1 MHESISTKGIDFK
14 GFKVDGYQD
23 VLTPEANQ
31 FLMALHD
38 KFNERRLKLLADR
51 EIEQAYFDAGNFPS
65 FPDETKNIRTS
76 DWVCAPLPEDLLDR
90 RVEITGPVDRK
101 MVINALNSGAKTFM
115 ADFEDSNSPYISNN
129 LEGQVNLRDAIN
141 KSISFYNEKKDK
153 TYILNKETAILLVR
167 PRGLHLNEKHFLV
180 DGEEMSGSFVD
191 FGLFFFHNIKTL
203 QEQGS
208 ATYFYLPK
216 LEHYLEARLWND
228 VFVFSQDY
236 LSIPQKTIKATVL
249 VETITASFQ
258 LDEIIYELRNHM
270 AGLNCGRWDYIFSYI
285 KKFKN
290 HKNFSVPNR
299 DQVTM
304 SSPFMSAYSLL
315 VIQKCHKRNV
325 HAMGGMAAQIP
336 IKNDE
341 TANDA
346 AFAKVK
352 ADKEL
357 EVRNGH
363 DGTWVAHPG
372 LVAVAMDV
380 FNKNMMTKN
389 QIHNSREDVT
399 VSEAALVEMPKGT
412 ITEEGIRK
420 NINVG
425 ILYIESWLRGNGA
438 AAIYHLMEDAATAE
452 ISRTQVWLWLHT
464 NVQLE
469 DHSVFNQEMYQ
480 QLKKEELE
488 KIKNLVGERNFIDGK
503 FKLAIELFD
512 ELVLSKDYKEF
523 LTLSAYKHI

>member
-1 MHESISTKGIDFK
+1 MQESVSAKGIDFK
-14 GFKVDGYQD
+14 GFKVEDYQD
-23 VLTPEANQ
+23 ILTSEASQ
-31 FLMALHD
+31 FLFALHD

-129 LEGQVNLRDAIN
+129 LEGQLNLRDAIN

-153 TYILNKETAILLVR
+153 NYTLNKETATLLVR

-180 DGEEMSGSFVD
+180 GQEEMSGSFVD

-203 QEQGS
+203 QAQGS

-290 HKNFSVPNR
+290 HKNFMVPNR

-304 SSPFMSAYSLL
+304 SSPFMNAYSLL

-341 TANDA
+341 IANNA
-346 AFAKVK
+346 AFAKVI

-380 FNKNMMTKN
+380 FNKNMTTKN
-389 QIHNSREDVT
+389 QIHNLRLDVLA
-399 VSEAALVEMPKGT
+399 SEAALVEMPKGT

-438 AAIYHLMEDAATAE
+438 AAIYNLMEDAATAE
-452 ISRTQVWLWLHT
+452 ISRTQVWLWLHKSI
-464 NVQLE
+464 QLE
-469 DHSVFNQEMYQ
+469 NQSIFNEEMYQ

-488 KIKNLVGERNFIDGK
+488 KIKNLVGERNFMDGK

-512 ELVLSKDYKEF
+512 QLVLSKDYKEF